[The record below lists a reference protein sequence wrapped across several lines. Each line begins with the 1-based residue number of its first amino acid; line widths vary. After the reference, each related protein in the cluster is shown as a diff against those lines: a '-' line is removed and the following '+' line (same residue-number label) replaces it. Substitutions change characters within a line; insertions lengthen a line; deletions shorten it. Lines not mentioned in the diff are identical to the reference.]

1 MIILQSEAV
10 GRQWLLRI
18 LLTLFK
24 ISQLDEVSY
33 PCGSI
38 EASELTFVIGNKLL
52 HFGVV
57 REKMLYNYFQ
67 IALVVVIPE
76 LSD

>member
-1 MIILQSEAV
+1 MKSA
-10 GRQWLLRI
+10 
-18 LLTLFK
+18 
-24 ISQLDEVSY
+24 SY

-67 IALVVVIPE
+67 IGIVVVIPE
-76 LSD
+76 LSN